1 MRFLC
6 LLCALATSRAAL
18 FGAPALRKQ
27 PTPTPVVP
35 AVGGAEAVALRACAA
50 GWTGL
55 GVAAFSGPSSRA
67 IVDDCFGLA
76 TATFEDN
83 LREPAAGLLELTSP
97 LFPLEAVL
105 LVALA
110 STIEIGPEDRC
121 RVGGTLGLTS
131 AAIAS
136 TFALAVGSGMPVNN
150 PAAVGSVIALAAVTG
165 ALGASTVS
173 SSAVAPLPLFREDA
187 RELTRVESA
196 LELFN
201 ANDVSTFYRSSTIV
215 GLLVG
220 AAFAFSPVSP
230 IAVFDEELPVTHMM
244 RQDVGVYIMALLCP
258 VQAALLRAAK
268 RGNLAEP
275 STRALNTATGLAIAA
290 LVFDGRA
297 QVELGSQLYAA
308 LPADSPIIALV
319 QSGDPS
325 RPEANTTAAFSVGFL
340 VACVYLFQAAFN
352 REPSTS
358 R

>member
-1 MRFLC
+1 MLRF
-6 LLCALATSRAAL
+6 
-18 FGAPALRKQ
+18 F
-27 PTPTPVVP
+27 
-35 AVGGAEAVALRACAA
+35 
-50 GWTGL
+50 
-55 GVAAFSGPSSRA
+55 
-67 IVDDCFGLA
+67 
-76 TATFEDN
+76 
-83 LREPAAGLLELTSP
+83 
-97 LFPLEAVL
+97 
-105 LVALA
+105 A

-258 VQAALLRAAK
+258 VQAALFRAAK

-297 QVELGSQLYAA
+297 QVIARW
-308 LPADSPIIALV
+308 LPSACSLWPLTCPLWPLACPLWPITCPLMAIGLP
-319 QSGDPS
+319 SS
-325 RPEANTTAAFSVGFL
+325 RPSAGRRMAV
-340 VACVYLFQAAFN
+340 
-352 REPSTS
+352 
-358 R
+358 